1 MYRQEIATGEKRVAD
16 LRRQQASYE
25 SRLNAVATEWNTL
38 QDDIVSMAKRTG
50 ASSVDPSPPMPSTSD
65 VKDPFLRRLFELAG
79 GEAVVAGHK
88 RRRDADDDGGA
99 NKKGAGANEADGS
112 GSDSEDE
119 DGAAAKEGGLDKD
132 AIRAVDAIKAKAAAT
147 KAALVAVLD
156 AVDKNTAADAPSR
169 MRELEAKG
177 ADATRE
183 LERLRERTAKQRK
196 RNEEIG
202 DALQDAQAEC
212 EQLRRSLASARA
224 GAGHHEGLPPM
235 ATAAGARAAGA
246 VLPHLAHRAHACC
259 LLRRRRP
266 CRMAARAR
274 RVT

>member
-1 MYRQEIATGEKRVAD
+1 MIRQLEVYRQEIATGEKRVAD

-25 SRLNAVATEWNTL
+25 SRLNTVATEWNTL

-50 ASSVDPSPPMPSTSD
+50 ASSVDPSPSMPSTSD

-88 RRRDADDDGGA
+88 RRRDADDDAGA

-246 VLPHLAHRAHACC
+246 
-259 LLRRRRP
+259 
-266 CRMAARAR
+266 AAQAAAAAAQKKAA
-274 RVT
+274 

>member
-1 MYRQEIATGEKRVAD
+1 LIRQLEVYRQEIATGEKRVAD

-50 ASSVDPSPPMPSTSD
+50 ASSVDPSPSMPSTSD

-88 RRRDADDDGGA
+88 RRRDADDDAGA

-132 AIRAVDAIKAKAAAT
+132 AMQAVDAIKAI
-147 KAALVAVLD
+147 D
-156 AVDKNTAADAPSR
+156 
-169 MRELEAKG
+169 EA
-177 ADATRE
+177 
-183 LERLRERTAKQRK
+183 
-196 RNEEIG
+196 N
-202 DALQDAQAEC
+202 
-212 EQLRRSLASARA
+212 
-224 GAGHHEGLPPM
+224 
-235 ATAAGARAAGA
+235 
-246 VLPHLAHRAHACC
+246 
-259 LLRRRRP
+259 
-266 CRMAARAR
+266 
-274 RVT
+274 

>member
-1 MYRQEIATGEKRVAD
+1 MIRQLELYRQEIATGEKCVAD
-16 LRRQQASYE
+16 LRRQQTSYE

-38 QDDIVSMAKRTG
+38 QDDIISMAKRTG
-50 ASSVDPSPPMPSTSD
+50 ASSVDPSPPSMPSTSD

-99 NKKGAGANEADGS
+99 NKKGANANANDGS

-156 AVDKNTAADAPSR
+156 AVDKNTAADAPLR

-196 RNEEIG
+196 RNEELG
-202 DALQDAQAEC
+202 DALQDAQA
-212 EQLRRSLASARA
+212 
-224 GAGHHEGLPPM
+224 
-235 ATAAGARAAGA
+235 
-246 VLPHLAHRAHACC
+246 
-259 LLRRRRP
+259 
-266 CRMAARAR
+266 
-274 RVT
+274 

>member
-50 ASSVDPSPPMPSTSD
+50 ASSVDPSPPPMPSTSD
-65 VKDPFLRRLFELAG
+65 VKDPFLRRLIELAG

-99 NKKGAGANEADGS
+99 NKKGAGANNDGS

-177 ADATRE
+177 EYAGELCERE
-183 LERLRERTAKQRK
+183 
-196 RNEEIG
+196 
-202 DALQDAQAEC
+202 
-212 EQLRRSLASARA
+212 
-224 GAGHHEGLPPM
+224 
-235 ATAAGARAAGA
+235 
-246 VLPHLAHRAHACC
+246 
-259 LLRRRRP
+259 
-266 CRMAARAR
+266 
-274 RVT
+274 